1 MTWPGSRWGVP
12 GGGPPGLRSQKW
24 LRGNDEVALANRVAL
39 TSAGVPAGGG
49 PVIGIANSASQLNPC
64 NLPLRRLAGAVAAG
78 VREAG
83 GAPAE
88 FPTIS
93 LGEDLMKPSAMLY
106 RNLLA
111 IEVEEMVRANP
122 LDGLVVLANCDK
134 SVPGA
139 LMGAISA
146 NVPTVLVTGGAR
158 PRAMFRGRALGAGT
172 DLWRM
177 WDERRAG
184 RLDDAAWQELE
195 EALGQGCGACNTMG
209 TASTMAVLAEALGLM
224 VPGAASIPAGDPRGL
239 AAATQAG
246 RVAVAAVTEGRR
258 PQDVITPAAVGNAIR
273 VLHAVGGSTN
283 AVIHLAA
290 MAGRAGAAFPL
301 QDLARLGADVPVL
314 ADVEPSGAGLMQDFD
329 AAGGVPALMR
339 ELGGLLDAGARTVT
353 GQTIGE
359 ITAAAPAPLAGGAIR
374 PAAKPLRDGGAFAVV
389 RGSLAPEGA
398 VIKVSAAT
406 PELLTHRGPAVV
418 FRDYDDMRRRVAD
431 PDLAVTPDSV
441 LVLAGCGPVGAGMPE
456 WGMIPIPAGLV
467 AAGVTDMVRVTDA
480 RMSGT
485 SFGTVVLH
493 VAPEAAAGGPLALVR
508 DGDIVALD
516 AAAGTLEL
524 EVAPGELARRAA
536 AWSPPAPAHL
546 RGWPAL
552 YARTVQQAP
561 QGCDLDFLT
570 APSPEHRKFVEPVVG
585 RS

>member
-1 MTWPGSRWGVP
+1 MTTPGF
-12 GGGPPGLRSQKW
+12 RSQKW
-24 LRGNDEVALANRVAL
+24 LRGDDEVALANRVAL
-39 TSAGVPAGGG
+39 TSAGVPAGQGR
-49 PVIGIANSASQLNPC
+49 PVIGIANSASQLNAC
-64 NLPLRRLAGAVAAG
+64 NLPLRRLATAVAEG
-78 VREAG
+78 VRAAG

-158 PRAMFRGRALGAGT
+158 PPAMFRGRALGAGT

-239 AAATQAG
+239 AAASEAG
-246 RVAVAAVTEGRR
+246 RVVVEAVRRSQNGTGGRR
-258 PQDVITPAAVGNAIR
+258 PQDIVTPAAVRNAIR

-301 QDLARLGADVPVL
+301 EDIARLGADVPVL

-329 AAGGVPALMR
+329 AGGGVPALLR
-339 ELGGLLDAGARTVT
+339 ELGGRLETGARTVT

-359 ITAAAPAPLAGGAIR
+359 IAAAAPRASGAIR
-374 PAAKPLRDGGAFAVV
+374 PAGRPLREGGAFAVV
-389 RGSLAPEGA
+389 RGSLAPDGA
-398 VIKVSAAT
+398 VIKVSAAS

-431 PDLAVTPDSV
+431 PDLPVTADCV
-441 LVLAGCGPVGAGMPE
+441 LVLAGCGPSAGMPE
-456 WGMIPIPAGLV
+456 WGMIPIPAALV
-467 AAGVTDMVRVTDA
+467 AAGVTDMVRVTDS

-508 DGDIVALD
+508 DGDIIALD
-516 AAAGTLEL
+516 AAAGSLEL
-524 EVAPGELARRAA
+524 EVAPEELARRAA
-536 AWSPPAPAHL
+536 AWSPSPLAHL

-570 APSPEHRKFVEPVVG
+570 APSPEHRKFIEPVVG